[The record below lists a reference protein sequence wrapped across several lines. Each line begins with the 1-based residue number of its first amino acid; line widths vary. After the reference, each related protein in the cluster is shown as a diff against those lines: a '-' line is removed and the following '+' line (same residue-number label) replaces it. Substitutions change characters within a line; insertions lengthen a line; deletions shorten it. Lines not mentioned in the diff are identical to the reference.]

1 MTITYNSSQTC
12 YDKAF
17 LSKICY
23 DTDLLQKGDNAFSNI
38 PYLTNAQKDYFNTT
52 YELISVQKDTGTG
65 FEAAIFKNKITNEYT
80 MAIAGTD
87 KNELP
92 DLTNN
97 TTIGTRGIAVE
108 QFISAY
114 NYYQKSITTTGK
126 VKQIQVTIS
135 SIPIEG
141 SYSKVFLDTD
151 GSIKYISYTNVLI
164 DNDLPESEK
173 IDSSINF
180 TGHSLGG
187 HLAGLIGM
195 ATGKEATIF
204 NAPGY
209 KEIDSDYAK
218 VVGFSDDGTPIFQE
232 ISTDIDLF
240 VHLLGGGNVSGNN
253 IQHIYNAQGHEII
266 ANWGIDWTNSIPI
279 YCLQEGSSVHG
290 IDEICTAYYAYETI
304 KDIANG
310 AESFHNDS
318 TITSFNE
325 TFENVYKAYCL
336 NKGESYQELDYSEYT
351 NINQIISKINEWS
364 ETQKANGGVIKVD
377 SFNHS
382 TSPQMTGTGG
392 ADIFYTG
399 GGNDTVDAGS
409 GNDIVYGID
418 LNGDNSAAAS
428 STKTI
433 NLGIGDD
440 KYYGSNGKDIIDCGL
455 GSDHVEAGAGENF
468 IDLGTDN
475 DKDTVI
481 INNNASGVDTIAN
494 ITKYDHISC
503 VGGFN
508 LSSLQQVG
516 NDMIIYGN
524 NGNKI
529 IFKDVAG
536 TESMPIL
543 EQEDNTLLYWKNGAY
558 TEIEANPYA
567 FENPSEEQI
576 CALLSKLA
584 YENLST
590 GFNFN
595 NLDKTKYTVAEI
607 AYLKENFSVNEVKRN
622 SASGFY
628 GYVIENT
635 QTGNFYYS
643 IRGTDKLPGEAGAKD
658 WGISTYGMA
667 IDQFIEAYNF
677 YVETL
682 TPSGITGYK
691 IITANKRPEDVDPCI
706 LDPDNGKCY
715 YLRKFTG
722 SNSDITSSTTI
733 TLTGTSFGG
742 HLAGLL
748 STFIGKTSIIFNAPK
763 YSYSSD
769 KSLNFFTNQHAAPF
783 SPYTAFEILLDDIS
797 QKSSLTHIYNDTYFE
812 NNTSWGEQ
820 KTISDVSDYTY
831 VLQALDQ
838 INNTYYIYNTIK
850 GIINDQEILDPDND
864 VDLKTAFDAVYHAY
878 CVSENKSL
886 KMLSHDNAIKNKECA
901 DEIAIWRQ
909 QRIDSNIIV
918 DILPDDYPWSDVI
931 NGTEGNDLVFQ
942 KRRET
947 ASIDTD
953 AGNDTVYAVGL
964 DGTNANN
971 AKAYLGAGSDIFYGS
986 GGSDNV
992 DGGYTKDAITDT
1004 NIIYLGGGNDIY
1016 SGGDGIDIVD
1026 GGSGATG
1033 EIDATVYDGLKE
1045 LMTDSADNTNTI
1057 KLGGGNDIYIGS
1069 IGNDNVQTD
1078 NGNDIIYTGAGDDYV
1093 TANAQSGNDTN
1104 IIFLGAGSD
1113 ELLNNSGDS
1122 TKIIDGGSGSI
1133 YKNLGENAKYF
1144 ENITS
1149 DMQIDSETDI
1159 NKIRFNGGNIFYIG
1173 TKGQDNIEGDNYY
1186 DETCYAWLGAGNDSY
1201 SGDRG
1206 IDIVD
1211 GGSGNTS
1218 ILANVL
1224 PDIQINAT
1232 VMKDKSSDTNTIFLG
1247 DNNDIYYCGAGT
1259 DIVYGG
1265 YGEDTFYWYADGSFD
1280 SIIESTLRT
1289 EKNKIILDNGISK
1302 NDIIA
1307 EYVTDKKINLYIGS
1321 DKKEGFSYEGRLQ
1334 YTNINFAD
1342 NPNESFIIDQM
1353 GLTFDQKDTAET
1365 IKGTSGDDIIYGN
1378 KGNDTIN
1385 GGEGNDA
1392 YVWNLGDGF
1401 DTITETAGNDKI
1413 VFGDGIEQDDLS
1425 FELAGSHLKILINND
1440 INSGIQI
1447 NNQFRS
1453 TKYQIETLEFSDGT
1467 TLDLTNADQLIQAMN
1482 SFGADTSSTMDALS
1496 NPTENVSDMCNLAAG
1511 SDLIK
1516 KAI

>member
-733 TLTGTSFGG
+733 TLTGTSLGG

-1016 SGGDGIDIVD
+1016 SGGDG
-1026 GGSGATG
+1026 
-1033 EIDATVYDGLKE
+1033 
-1045 LMTDSADNTNTI
+1045 
-1057 KLGGGNDIYIGS
+1057 NDILIG
-1069 IGNDNVQTD
+1069 
-1078 NGNDIIYTGAGDDYV
+1078 
-1093 TANAQSGNDTN
+1093 
-1104 IIFLGAGSD
+1104 
-1113 ELLNNSGDS
+1113 
-1122 TKIIDGGSGSI
+1122 
-1133 YKNLGENAKYF
+1133 
-1144 ENITS
+1144 
-1149 DMQIDSETDI
+1149 
-1159 NKIRFNGGNIFYIG
+1159 
-1173 TKGQDNIEGDNYY
+1173 
-1186 DETCYAWLGAGNDSY
+1186 GAGNDHL
-1201 SGDRG
+1201 
-1206 IDIVD
+1206 V
-1211 GGSGNTS
+1211 GGNG
-1218 ILANVL
+1218 A
-1224 PDIQINAT
+1224 
-1232 VMKDKSSDTNTIFLG
+1232 DT
-1247 DNNDIYYCGAGT
+1247 YYFEAG
-1259 DIVYGG
+1259 
-1265 YGEDTFYWYADGSFD
+1265 F
-1280 SIIESTLRT
+1280 
-1289 EKNKIILDNGISK
+1289 
-1302 NDIIA
+1302 
-1307 EYVTDKKINLYIGS
+1307 
-1321 DKKEGFSYEGRLQ
+1321 
-1334 YTNINFAD
+1334 
-1342 NPNESFIIDQM
+1342 
-1353 GLTFDQKDTAET
+1353 
-1365 IKGTSGDDIIYGN
+1365 
-1378 KGNDTIN
+1378 GNDTIDN
-1385 GGEGNDA
+1385 SDDNASATAPDVIEFGEGILPSKT
-1392 YVWNLGDGF
+1392 VLQRQGF
-1401 DTITETAGNDKI
+1401 D
-1413 VFGDGIEQDDLS
+1413 
-1425 FELAGSHLKILINND
+1425 LIIKVSYED
-1440 INSGIQI
+1440 
-1447 NNQFRS
+1447 
-1453 TKYQIETLEFSDGT
+1453 TTLPADTVRVYSYFDQQGTTSATVNAIKFADGT
-1467 TLDLTNADQLIQAMN
+1467 SWDYEYVLTWNSADSAGGGKTYGLLSSCNFLDVSFSALKLRFSFSQFFSLI
-1482 SFGADTSSTMDALS
+1482 LS
-1496 NPTENVSDMCNLAAG
+1496 CIFYNQKFVRN
-1511 SDLIK
+1511 
-1516 KAI
+1516 